1 MKRGAFTL
9 IELMIVISII
19 SLISAIALPK
29 YTGINSDAKI
39 ANVKG
44 NLANLR
50 TAIYMYEI
58 KKGDYPDLSGDLG
71 DFSDFYSKS
80 KLPSTPPYEGGA
92 KNNKVYTERTNVG
105 GWLYSQ
111 STGEIYANLAD
122 GTYSGDALYEI
133 WQEEA
138 ASTNNSISYDFSDE
152 NSLSNFSGNLKG
164 WSIDDGKLVSDGS
177 WNGYAFLENPYS
189 EYSIE
194 TTATLKDLTG
204 GYGVFIQ
211 SDSEGGGDIF
221 QFDKGLNALVI
232 KERDSTGHESS
243 RINLNT
249 SGIDMSDEWWTSEHD
264 VKIEV
269 AQDTASSNVA
279 TIYIDGQEITDGG
292 IEIDSSAGENY
303 TGFRSWNGGIEVDDI
318 SVSEI

>member
-29 YTGINSDAKI
+29 YTGINSESKI

-50 TAIYMYEI
+50 TAIDMYEI
-58 KKGDYPDLSGDLG
+58 KKGNYPDLSGDLG
-71 DFSDFYSKS
+71 DFTDFYSKS
-80 KLPSTPPYEGGA
+80 KLPSTPPYEGGT
-92 KNNKVYTERTNVG
+92 KNSTVYSKRTNVG

-138 ASTNNSISYDFSDE
+138 ASTTNSVSYDFSDE

-164 WSIDDGKLVSDGS
+164 WSIDDGKLLSDES
-177 WNGYAFLENPYS
+177 WNGYAFLQNPYS

-194 TTATLKDLTG
+194 TTATLTELAG

-211 SDSEGGGDIF
+211 SDSEGGGYIF
-221 QFDKGLNALVI
+221 QFDKGLNTLVI
-232 KERDSTGHESS
+232 RERDTDENEFNP
-243 RINLNT
+243 IYLN
-249 SGIDMSDEWWTSEHD
+249 SNGIDMNDEWWTSEHN

-269 AQDTASSNVA
+269 NQDTASSNVA

-318 SVSEI
+318 SISEI